1 MNYLAIDTSGDYLSV
16 VLKIGEKT
24 HEYFTFLAGV
34 KQSEKLMVAIEEAFS
49 ALDAK
54 PSDIDVFAAVTGPGS
69 FTGIRIGV
77 ATIKGFADALNK
89 KVLGVT
95 VFDALSYTEVEGKIL
110 TVVNAN
116 HGNFYVAGFADGQES
131 FAPKFVC
138 AAEFEELLKEY
149 SPIAY
154 EEIPNVD
161 VKVVSVKDGLKK
173 AVEKNLEKA
182 SGDTDSVKPF
192 YLRLSQAEEGRK

>member
-34 KQSEKLMVAIEEAFS
+34 KQSEKLMVAIEEAFLT
-49 ALDAK
+49 LDAK

-116 HGNFYVAGFADGQES
+116 HGNFYVAGFADGKES

-154 EEIPNVD
+154 EEILNVD
-161 VKVVSVKDGLKK
+161 VKVVSVIEGLKK
-173 AVEKNLEKA
+173 AVENNLEKA